1 MFRYRNWSNFSGHIL
16 KKSWIFMTM
25 MLFVVMETHDYPPPP
40 PPPLQHNRSTSPPP
54 LSLTHSLRSVSASPL
69 HPLSPKALYFAHV
82 QLNGTFHRLQDG
94 VNTSGLRSA
103 SPFLAMWVRIPTLVY
118 FLCRRS
124 KSDTNSGESFIEVL
138 EMCFSERPVSQKC
151 SSLQAN

>member
-1 MFRYRNWSNFSGHIL
+1 
-16 KKSWIFMTM
+16 MTM
-25 MLFVVMETHDYPPPP
+25 MLFVVMETHDYHPQPPPFNTIGRRPPPP
-40 PPPLQHNRSTSPPP
+40 PPS
-54 LSLTHSLRSVSASPL
+54 LSYSLRSVSASPL

-124 KSDTNSGESFIEVL
+124 KSDTNSGELFIEVL
-138 EMCFSERPVSQKC
+138 EMCFSERSCFTEVLVS
-151 SSLQAN
+151 SSQQNYWANPLALLYVAVESKVG